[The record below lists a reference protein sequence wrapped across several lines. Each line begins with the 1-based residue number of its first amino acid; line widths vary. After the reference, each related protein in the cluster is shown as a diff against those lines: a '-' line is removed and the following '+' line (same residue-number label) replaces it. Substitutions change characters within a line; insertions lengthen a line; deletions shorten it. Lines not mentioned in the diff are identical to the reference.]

1 MNESILKIENLSHRY
16 SVQWAIRDINFE
28 INKNGIYGLLG
39 SNGAGKSTTMN
50 IICGVLKQTEGSVSI
65 KGIDMRKDPVQAK
78 RHIGFLPQIPP
89 LHPDLTVEEYLVHC
103 ANLRYVPKN
112 DVNKAVDEVTVRCG
126 ISHFKKRLI
135 RNLSG
140 GYQQRLGI
148 AQAIIHNP
156 DFVVFDEPTNGLD
169 PNQIV
174 EIRHLIKEIAQERTV
189 ILSTHIL
196 TEVQATCD
204 HIYMIEQGSLV
215 FSGSVDEFDN
225 YIEPNSLLLSLL
237 ANPGTEELRLIPG
250 ITGVEELGGSRYR
263 LRFNDTPEIA
273 ERIVETS
280 VAKGWRLNE
289 INLEK
294 SSMDSVF
301 AELSKKYRKSPRY
314 EHDIQNSENRITDFI
329 LFAGSVANPHCIHLS
344 SQYFI
349 HGNFR
354 HVGKKPGPGIRG
366 RKPHPIHVRGR
377 LRVIHPHPTISLP
390 LYTPTHHGIDEPGIK

>member
-1 MNESILKIENLSHRY
+1 MKESILKIENLSHRY

-28 INKNGIYGLLG
+28 IDKNGIYGLLG

-112 DVNKAVDEVTVRCG
+112 DVSKAVDEVTVRCG

-225 YIEPNSLLLSLL
+225 YIEPNSLLVSLM
-237 ANPGTEELRLIPG
+237 ANPGAEELRVIPG
-250 ITGVEELGGSRYR
+250 KQV
-263 LRFNDTPEIA
+263 
-273 ERIVETS
+273 
-280 VAKGWRLNE
+280 
-289 INLEK
+289 
-294 SSMDSVF
+294 
-301 AELSKKYRKSPRY
+301 SPK
-314 EHDIQNSENRITDFI
+314 
-329 LFAGSVANPHCIHLS
+329 AGA
-344 SQYFI
+344 
-349 HGNFR
+349 
-354 HVGKKPGPGIRG
+354 
-366 RKPHPIHVRGR
+366 
-377 LRVIHPHPTISLP
+377 
-390 LYTPTHHGIDEPGIK
+390 